1 MGSGNERHCGRIIFT
16 MFFDIINSGSKGNAT
31 LVFTK
36 EATIL
41 IDMGIPIKV
50 IEDELNKFNK
60 SIRDIDAVLIT
71 HNHADHYRNI
81 KTFSPSTAIGKAI
94 L

>member
-1 MGSGNERHCGRIIFT
+1 

-50 IEDELNKFNK
+50 IEDELNKFN
-60 SIRDIDAVLIT
+60 SASFF
-71 HNHADHYRNI
+71 N
-81 KTFSPSTAIGKAI
+81 TFWP
-94 L
+94 